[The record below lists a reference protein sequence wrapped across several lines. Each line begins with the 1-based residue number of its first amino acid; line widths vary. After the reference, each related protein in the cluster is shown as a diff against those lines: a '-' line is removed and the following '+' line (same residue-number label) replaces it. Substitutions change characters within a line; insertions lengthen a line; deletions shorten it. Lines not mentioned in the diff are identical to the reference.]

1 MAICK
6 HKSSHNT
13 FSAAVEYLTSQHD
26 AKGRILR
33 DGAGD
38 PIPRKGC
45 LVGGINCLPETF
57 APLCLGDR
65 VRFQKT
71 QRGAVT
77 THQYIVSFA
86 PSDAEKG
93 LTTEE
98 AHRFAV
104 HMAREN
110 FPGHRVLV
118 CTHPDGSHGSGNIHA
133 HIIVSSL
140 RFEDRPADPRFMR
153 LRPDGTVKPSEYLAG
168 YAHQDTAA
176 LRKHLL
182 AQVNSYCLS
191 KGYML
196 CPEKSAVKSSGKEYL
211 ARQHGETRNDQLR
224 RAIADAAATTDSWEA
239 FVRKLQTAYTHTV
252 PEIPP
257 ILYPERQRLWTQYKA
272 LNRQFWDWDK
282 ALRESL
288 QHQLDA
294 EFQRLKACRQRT
306 GKASIRAQINGLK
319 AQKAK
324 ERLFRQ
330 VWQRYAK
337 AASLALRSQNGEDAA
352 LCIEQMQAL
361 AEQMEGQWQAGWHHR
376 TGSYSIVGGA
386 VKSKVTWKQI
396 SQSDRDNAERILHA
410 VQEEANARKV
420 AVGKTREEPMPIE
433 VKLTRGEIYFRH
445 PDSQRWVRGRR
456 LGEAFTLEQLGITLP
471 VLESNIHSYRQ
482 HIGEIAR

>member
-45 LVGGINCLPETF
+45 RISGIHCLPETF
-57 APLCLGDR
+57 APLCLRDR

-71 QRGAVT
+71 APGAVT

-86 PSDAEKG
+86 PSDVAKG
-93 LTTEE
+93 LTAEE
-98 AHRFAV
+98 AHRFALRL
-104 HMAREN
+104 AREN

-118 CTHPDGSHGSGNIHA
+118 CSHPDGDNGSGNIHA

-140 RFEDRPADPRFMR
+140 RFEDRPPDDRYMR

-224 RAIADAAATTDSWEA
+224 RAIADAAATTDNWDA
-239 FVRKLQTAYTHTV
+239 FVRKLHTAYTHTV
-252 PEIPP
+252 PVIPP
-257 ILYPERQRLWTQYKA
+257 IPYPQRQQLWEAYKE
-272 LNRQFWDWDK
+272 LNGQFWAWDK
-282 ALRESL
+282 HLRTSL
-288 QHQLDA
+288 QQQLSR
-294 EFQRLKACRQRT
+294 EFQYLKACKRKA
-306 GKASIRAQINGLK
+306 GKSEIIDSINALK
-319 AQKAK
+319 GEQAK

-330 VWQRYAK
+330 VWQLYAK
-337 AASLALRSQNGEDAA
+337 AASLALRSQNGDDAA

-361 AEQMEGQWQAGWHHR
+361 AEQMAGRWEEGWDSGS
-376 TGSYSIVGGA
+376 GSYALLDGA
-386 VKSKVTWKQI
+386 VKSKMTWKQI
-396 SQSDRDNAERILHA
+396 TQSDRDIAERILHA
-410 VQEEANARKV
+410 VQEEADARKET
-420 AVGKTREEPMPIE
+420 AANTREVPMPIE
-433 VKLTRGEIYFRH
+433 VKLTRGEISFRH
-445 PDSQRWVRGRR
+445 PDSPRWVRGKR
-456 LGEAFTLEQLGITLP
+456 LGAAFTLEQLEITPP
-471 VLESNIHSYRQ
+471 VRRPSFEHNFQ
-482 HIGEIAR
+482 EILQK